1 MNLDSIIKE
10 NLDILL
16 DLKNDDKLKTVD
28 NKLIIDNE
36 ENSFQELNSPNLEL
50 VILNTFSMA
59 FYLETNNLS
68 DKDKLLNIINTCIDN
83 VYVNKY
89 LNDCNDCEE
98 SNTFFNDGL
107 QKINHVYKQARNKY
121 QRNKCNRFYYK
132 LFDFIDILLIESIII
147 CKSINE
153 SVIKYHMVIEDSDSD
168 SDTDFKDDED
178 LVDEEDSVDKDSVDS
193 VDKEDSVDSVDEED
207 SVDSVDEEDSVDD
220 DSNDDSNDTNCS
232 DIDIT
237 FINDKKLD

>member
-10 NLDILL
+10 NLNVLL

-50 VILNTFSMA
+50 VILNTFSLA

-83 VYVNKY
+83 VYVNEY
-89 LNDCNDCEE
+89 LHKEDSD
-98 SNTFFNDGL
+98 SFFNDGL
-107 QKINHVYKQARNKY
+107 QKINHVYKKLRDKY

-132 LFDFIDILLIESIII
+132 LFEFIDLLLIESIII
-147 CKSINE
+147 CKSIHETYNE
-153 SVIKYHMVIEDSDSD
+153 YHGKLYNSDDDFDDDFDDDVDVDVDVDDVDKDSLD
-168 SDTDFKDDED
+168 
-178 LVDEEDSVDKDSVDS
+178 EDSVDKDSVD
-193 VDKEDSVDSVDEED
+193 EDSVDEDE
-207 SVDSVDEEDSVDD
+207 
-220 DSNDDSNDTNCS
+220 
-232 DIDIT
+232 IDIT
-237 FINDKKLD
+237 FIDDKKLD

>member
-10 NLDILL
+10 NLNVLL
-16 DLKNDDKLKTVD
+16 GLKNDDKLKTVD

-59 FYLETNNLS
+59 FYLETNDLTE
-68 DKDKLLNIINTCIDN
+68 KDDLLNIINTCIDN
-83 VYVNKY
+83 VYVNEY
-89 LNDCNDCEE
+89 LNDCNECEE

-107 QKINHVYKQARNKY
+107 QKINHVYKQLRNKY

-132 LFDFIDILLIESIII
+132 LFEFIDILLNESIII
-147 CKSINE
+147 CKSIHE
-153 SVIKYHMVIEDSDSD
+153 SVMVYNGIILEDEEDEEED
-168 SDTDFKDDED
+168 VDEDEEEDVDADDED
-178 LVDEEDSVDKDSVDS
+178 EDEED
-193 VDKEDSVDSVDEED
+193 EED
-207 SVDSVDEEDSVDD
+207 DD
-220 DSNDDSNDTNCS
+220 

-237 FINDKKLD
+237 FIDDKKLD

>member
-16 DLKNDDKLKTVD
+16 GLKNDDKLKTVD

-59 FYLETNNLS
+59 FYLETNNLTE
-68 DKDKLLNIINTCIDN
+68 KDDLLNIINTCIDN
-83 VYVNKY
+83 VYNNEYLHKEDSDDSDDSKY
-89 LNDCNDCEE
+89 
-98 SNTFFNDGL
+98 TFFNDGL
-107 QKINHVYKQARNKY
+107 QKINHVYRRLRNKY

-132 LFDFIDILLIESIII
+132 FFELIDILLNESIII

-153 SVIKYHMVIEDSDSD
+153 TVIEYHHALDNSDDELDDSDVSDLDDSDLEDSDNKSNDNSNDNSNNSND
-168 SDTDFKDDED
+168 SN
-178 LVDEEDSVDKDSVDS
+178 
-193 VDKEDSVDSVDEED
+193 
-207 SVDSVDEEDSVDD
+207 
-220 DSNDDSNDTNCS
+220 DSNDDSNCS

-237 FINDKKLD
+237 FIDDKKLV